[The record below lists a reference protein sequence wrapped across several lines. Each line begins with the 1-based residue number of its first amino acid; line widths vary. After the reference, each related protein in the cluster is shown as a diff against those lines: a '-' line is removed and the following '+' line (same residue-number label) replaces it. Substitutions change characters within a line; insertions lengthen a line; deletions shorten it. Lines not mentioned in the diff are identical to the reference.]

1 MTNTDHPDETPEPSP
16 ILLATSGD
24 FEGLDLET
32 FMASAGDADEWLLRR
47 HFAEAAEAAK
57 TRGAEG
63 HARALDL
70 VAHLIGLPLRPEDPA
85 GPFGARRVDFDARS
99 HIASDFRGEQ
109 SRILAEVST
118 NIGPSMIRA
127 RLADVAWENDHS
139 LTSAGQTAVAAY
151 VENVRQQLEK
161 EADEGLGV
169 DRSPINLIHRAM
181 QISARLHG
189 RRKMPDIVSEAF
201 RSVMEAARRRTDF
214 SAYNRLAQIGAEH
227 GVMTWAE
234 IAPQAEALA
243 LSPGPESWAMARKM
257 AWALAAEAYRR
268 SGNAQAATSCTERM
282 VDLTLQLREDV
293 ALANAKAYWTR
304 MAIGELRRGKG
315 SKDRI
320 RTLRAELR
328 DLQDEGLDEFVSQPI
343 PLDLDEDRQAAFDLY
358 ANFDLAEAL
367 LQFALIVDPINPDTL
382 REEARESLNRFAF
395 KRLFGNTYSDLEG
408 KTTSETGAPAEDPG
422 DDWFKENALTSLDI
436 HRAIAIGGSIDPAR
450 QAISDRF
457 PIEQRHF
464 GAIVAASPFIP
475 SGHEYLF
482 ALGFARFFQGDLA
495 TAVYLLTPLIE
506 HGIRHVMLNSGID
519 TSKMKPNLLQ
529 QDRTLS
535 ALLTSELRPDMDRI
549 FGADLMF
556 DVEMLFVHQPGPG
569 LRHQVAHGMLP
580 AGGCF
585 HPNAGYGCWLVY
597 RLTCLPLVRYWR
609 TSIGPAIHADL

>member
-1 MTNTDHPDETPEPSP
+1 MTDTDQPGEMPEPRP
-16 ILLATSGD
+16 IVVATSGD
-24 FEGLDLET
+24 FEGLDLNT
-32 FMASAGDADEWLLRR
+32 FMASLGDADEWLLRR
-47 HFAEAAEAAK
+47 HFAEAAEAEKA
-57 TRGAEG
+57 RGADG

-70 VAHLIGLPLRPEDPA
+70 VGHLVGLPLRPEDPA
-85 GPFGARRVDFDARS
+85 GPFGARRVGLDARS

-109 SRILAEVST
+109 SRILAAISP
-118 NIGPSMIRA
+118 NIGPSAVRA

-139 LTSAGQTAVAAY
+139 LTIAGQTAVAAY
-151 VENVRQQLEK
+151 VEVVRHHLANEV
-161 EADEGLGV
+161 DEEFEL
-169 DRSPINLIHRAM
+169 DRSSINLIHRAM
-181 QISARLHG
+181 QIAARLHG
-189 RRKMPDIVSEAF
+189 RRKMPNMVSEAF
-201 RSVMEAARRRTDF
+201 RGALEAARRRTDF
-214 SAYNRLAQIGAEH
+214 GAYNRLAQIGAEH

-257 AWALAAEAYRR
+257 AWGLAAEAYRR

-282 VDLTLQLREDV
+282 VDLTLQLRNDV
-293 ALANAKAYWTR
+293 SSANAKAYWTR
-304 MAIGELRRGKG
+304 MAIGELRRGNG
-315 SKDRI
+315 NKDRI
-320 RTLRAELR
+320 RSLRAELR
-328 DLQDEGLDEFVSQPI
+328 DLQDEGLDEFISQPI
-343 PLDLDEDRQAAFDLY
+343 PLDLEEDRQAAFDLY

-367 LQFALIVDPINPDTL
+367 LQFALIVGPTDPEAL
-382 REEARESLNRFAF
+382 REEARENLNRFVS

-408 KTTSETGAPAEDPG
+408 KTTSETGAPADEPSDA
-422 DDWFKENALTSLDI
+422 WFKEDALASLDI
-436 HRAIAIGGSIDPAR
+436 HRAIAVGGSIDPAR

-464 GAIVAASPFIP
+464 SAIVAASPFIP

-495 TAVYLLTPLIE
+495 SAVYLLTPLIE
-506 HGIRHVMLNSGID
+506 HGIRHVMLNSGVD

-556 DVEMLFVHQPGPG
+556 DVEMLFVHQPGPA

-585 HPNAGYGCWLVY
+585 HHNAGYGCWLVY
-597 RLTCLPLVRYWR
+597 RLTCLPLVRHWR
-609 TSIGPAIHADL
+609 TSISPAILADL